1 MYLFDQVRMK
11 KNIRYQRNVY
21 LVLTHQVVILQ
32 MTTSWQIIVYL

>member
-1 MYLFDQVRMK
+1 MYLFDQVHMK
-11 KNIRYQRNVY
+11 KNIMYQRNAH